1 MTLGESKRIY
11 LIEWSHWYW
20 ISSYLHAINWPS
32 IANIETIGSRRTH
45 SIEWIETD
53 DIRLVVGIGFK
64 SKKVW

>member
-45 SIEWIETD
+45 SIEW
-53 DIRLVVGIGFK
+53 
-64 SKKVW
+64 